1 MTFEFDPEAPEQIV
15 RRDFLKQ
22 LSAAGAAAL
31 MAGAPRLLHASESGQ
46 AKHPE
51 ATADSCI
58 LLWMGGGMAAPDT
71 FDPKRYLPFKKGLK
85 VADMLSTFPAI
96 PTAVDGLQICE
107 GLEGIAS

>member
-1 MTFEFDPEAPEQIV
+1 MTFEIDPTAPEQIV
-15 RRDFLKQ
+15 RRDFLKH

-31 MAGAPRLLHASESGQ
+31 MSGTPRLLTANEAEPVKQ
-46 AKHPE
+46 PE

-85 VADMLSTFPAI
+85 VADMLSTFP
-96 PTAVDGLQICE
+96 
-107 GLEGIAS
+107 